1 MYDEIISKMLDKKF
15 VYKKNH
21 KVLSLREKVLSLVA
35 EANKNAPLERRVVPR
50 SALTVMSRS
59 QKQLSALSNESRELG
74 VLREVAKFITAH
86 VDTFKAHEYDVNTD
100 LLPVGHPKALSN
112 LSVSASFVR
121 EKYAQWL
128 ASDPLVD
135 DSVKSLVASAY
146 SLQPGTVERAH
157 AFARLRITR
166 TGSTPS
172 FFKIDSIPALV
183 AAFTFSAG
191 NSSAARRARVALQW
205 RDRKGRWVEMGRGID
220 FNFRLPNGD
229 IANAGGSYVGVN
241 AARGYSSENGKPVAN
256 AGLVEVRGNPNIPD
270 GIYSIESANASPV
283 KARIPG
289 RALKKAGV
297 KRGPATRTPTAEESL
312 SKDIPNIDDLLKTR
326 VDAPSGW
333 TKQKDGSFISDDDY
347 KAIPNK
353 SGFSLHRLNE
363 DGDTG
368 TRVAEVSTWAD
379 VQKASEVDSNDYEK
393 FKRSASTQA
402 DSREDDETSK
412 GIEGARAAQQERLA
426 ESIYRRRTEDGES
439 LEEVAQ
445 DLGMTREQVRRI
457 ESDYMRK
464 IREGGTSETD
474 GKHKTVQE
482 VKEGLDNI
490 FENTPKVDYAAWAK
504 NRNDSSRD
512 EIKYPILPEGTQIL
526 TNDAYNNI
534 VRYPDGSYAVSAPE
548 GDFDSEKEGTHTFT
562 RLEDLDNSP
571 SFMIYD
577 AARDTEVSATGP
589 EVVLWSVG
597 PDAAAGG
604 MGSTI
609 VTEEDARKFPVEETT
624 PNYRKADMQAQL
636 LRPGYLLPTYFPTP
650 GGQRALLAKRDR
662 DPNYEMPPADEVTK
676 VANMRGN
683 PRKLV
688 ITVRE
693 LETGNERKFGIN
705 KDSKLYD
712 VRIPQKAKEA
722 LPSETPA
729 DTPPSPAE
737 GTLPKVPSPSSP
749 STPGLFK
756 EFDVPNGAFQLRTVD
771 YEPDGRIDEESTD
784 FTDDPSR
791 LAVKYTLPELT
802 TALTQALIG
811 DKSDSVIEQIVDS
824 SIGDDDESLDI
835 EEVNDAVQAPAVVAG
850 RAAGTGAGQLEFNRG
865 PEFVPA
871 EALYNAVFLAGGDPN
886 RVIANAYD
894 AVNGNRNNLDKLH
907 NAAGGVPDAE
917 EAKLIDDIFE
927 EIKQIKEVS
936 TPEEEEQKAA
946 NPIEGADEE
955 KPLPGELLYNIPI
968 DFDNPDYYN
977 IDTNPYPAMLEQPD
991 ENGYSDNPEF
1001 IARNFAEAD
1010 LLEQFE
1016 NSIVDG
1022 SGTVLLIYNDEV
1034 PLNEGAYEVPAEAI
1048 RDALQLKG
1056 INTNDVLERIRSSS
1070 VDFEKEEEP
1079 KQEEPKQEEPEQETE
1094 KPSQP
1099 VAQDAS
1105 MDDVLGVIKERHG
1118 DDLSNFTPVAYLPSN
1133 GSIVYRTADDEL
1145 YLADREGRISLIEN
1159 VDEEWILSPE
1169 GAGSAGWRKF
1179 TDEEKNAFN
1188 GSSPQAAPAEP
1199 TAPEAPAAPAYPYPG
1214 PAEPGYSRNNTTVVR
1229 GGAVVGQG
1237 ARVVAIKDNKTGTVV
1252 SVQNNPEYIKIK
1264 FDDGTTAVR
1273 AAGKV
1278 KALSNADGAAPV
1290 VVEKKNA
1297 EFDSDVMRRRL
1308 DAPAQKAPRIARSGE
1323 TRSVNDES
1331 VVPDFVKELANSV
1344 AVQSDFSDWGS
1355 RDAEIAKAANQRATL
1370 ESLFDMIDK
1379 HTLMDRGQDRNDLEE
1394 KIKRVV
1400 SDIFGDRPGITFGGE
1415 FFSLETK
1422 RVDFAVAS
1430 LDRNGYATK
1439 EDIENKTGNYNISA
1453 SFNVRNASGNNV
1465 GVVTRSIH
1473 RKSKKDADGNIK
1485 TEIYVKNDLIDLK
1498 SEAKET
1504 GFSTGFNRYVD
1515 NWYIAN
1521 GIKEVRV
1528 YAAGGGHY
1536 QGGFVWA
1543 LAGFEW
1549 DKNFNEPD
1557 LPLRQLKRAVKNKQE
1572 EEQVAAIE
1580 KKLKDAKLPN
1590 GSYDLSK
1597 APSPMEYALVGYTEG
1612 ATNWLGKRVM
1622 TQTSWNGIKHLNPTA
1637 RGQVQLVNYNQ
1648 IKNAARRIKDKQNI
1662 PNVSS
1667 EFLSVVTSDKFK
1679 DDKDILPYVDE
1690 VRDVLKN
1697 NRSLAYL
1704 APDAK
1709 AALGRY
1715 LSSQLLTPEKDRQVP
1730 LKDLFSLRKFLN
1742 AEYRADYQY
1751 SNPFEVGNILAEAEF
1766 DDFIKASQGSGDLF
1780 DSGFEVRLL
1789 GYQESGVNNTFRVT
1803 HTPSGQVF
1811 YVKNDNYV
1819 TQFTDYVPG
1828 VSELEAATIL
1838 NAAGLNGVHQV
1849 RAGQNE
1855 RNLIIMSEAGSTI
1868 PMVDKAVTGYSLQN
1882 SGAVDTSGRKRAV
1895 DFSNML
1901 DIMAA
1906 PEDIIRMSLLDILTS
1921 NEDRHNANWLAGYN
1935 NTTGKLRIFPIDN
1948 TVGTIEVNDSNSMEE
1963 FINMG
1968 SFADTDVY
1976 KEVMPELISRMGGTT
1991 VLEVYK
1997 NEVKNIVDNLNN
2009 PLYEPKGFE
2018 MDKIIEKWGTYD
2030 AFKDAVARR
2039 LERLVTEGTNE
2050 NGALKYA
2057 LRLGYWS

>member
-1 MYDEIISKMLDKKF
+1 MYDEIISKMIDKKF

-50 SALTVMSRS
+50 SALAVMSRS

-112 LSVSASFVR
+112 LSASASFVR

-166 TGSTPS
+166 AGSTPS
-172 FFKIDSIPALV
+172 FFKIDSMPALV
-183 AAFTFSAG
+183 AAFAFSGG

-220 FNFRLPNGD
+220 FSFRLPNGD
-229 IANAGGSYVGVN
+229 IANAGGTYVGVN

-256 AGLVEVRGNPNIPD
+256 AGLVEIRGDANIPD
-270 GIYSIESANASPV
+270 GIYSIESANANPV

-312 SKDIPNIDDLLKTR
+312 SKDIPSLDDLIATR

-333 TKQKDGSFISDDDY
+333 RKQTDLEKAKYGDDGSFVSDDNY
-347 KAIPNK
+347 KAIPDGK
-353 SGFSLHRLNE
+353 GGFALHRLDQN
-363 DGDTG
+363 GNTG
-368 TRVAEVSTWAD
+368 TKVADTNSWAEVQSAAE
-379 VQKASEVDSNDYEK
+379 KDSDAYEK
-393 FKRSASTQA
+393 FKQSVSVLDPNNDYKVDWAQPEGEGYDELDEDVSVEKSIEAFLTSNNLDGRVSVRSIDESGYEPEVIFNIPDEAKEDFA
-402 DSREDDETSK
+402 KAYGYEDWDSLTDDIQKVDVESENK
-412 GIEGARAAQQERLA
+412 QGVEGAQAAQQERLA
-426 ESIYRRRTEDGES
+426 ESIFNRRVEGES

-445 DLGMTREQVRRI
+445 DLGMTREQVRKI
-457 ESDYMRK
+457 ESDYMRDNPDK
-464 IREGGTSETD
+464 AADLRRGEQTEIEKDAETS
-474 GKHKTVQE
+474 
-482 VKEGLDNI
+482 
-490 FENTPKVDYAAWAK
+490 
-504 NRNDSSRD
+504 
-512 EIKYPILPEGTQIL
+512 
-526 TNDAYNNI
+526 
-534 VRYPDGSYAVSAPE
+534 
-548 GDFDSEKEGTHTFT
+548 
-562 RLEDLDNSP
+562 
-571 SFMIYD
+571 
-577 AARDTEVSATGP
+577 
-589 EVVLWSVG
+589 
-597 PDAAAGG
+597 
-604 MGSTI
+604 
-609 VTEEDARKFPVEETT
+609 PVEDDLKVTYE
-624 PNYRKADMQAQL
+624 KADMQAQL

-729 DTPPSPAE
+729 DAPPSPAE

-850 RAAGTGAGQLEFNRG
+850 RAVGTGAGQLEFNRG

-927 EIKQIKEVS
+927 EIKQIEEAS
-936 TPEEEEQKAA
+936 TPEEKEQKAA

-955 KPLPGELLYNIPI
+955 KSLPGELLYNIPI
-968 DFDNPDYYN
+968 DFDNPDYYD
-977 IDTNPYPAMLEQPD
+977 IDTNPYPPMSQEPD
-991 ENGYSDNPEF
+991 EFGYTDNPEY

-1048 RDALQLKG
+1048 RDALQLQG
-1056 INTNDVLERIRSSS
+1056 VNTNDVLERIRDYS
-1070 VDFEKEEEP
+1070 VDFDKEDNEQP
-1079 KQEEPKQEEPEQETE
+1079 KEQEETPQAASSEVTM
-1094 KPSQP
+1094 
-1099 VAQDAS
+1099 DAAVEAIRS
-1105 MDDVLGVIKERHG
+1105 RHG
-1118 DDLSNFTPVAYLPSN
+1118 NNLGDISPVAYLPEN
-1133 GSIVYRTADDEL
+1133 GSVIYKDAWGDLYIAKAD
-1145 YLADREGRISLIEN
+1145 GTVNSVSFVSEN
-1159 VDEEWILSPE
+1159 WILSPN
-1169 GAGSAGWRKF
+1169 GAGQAGWREL
-1179 TDEEKNAFN
+1179 TDEEKRVF
-1188 GSSPQAAPAEP
+1188 GSTTPEA
-1199 TAPEAPAAPAYPYPG
+1199 TPEAPSAPTPEPEAPTAALPYPG
-1214 PAEPGYSRNNTTVVR
+1214 PREPGYSRNNTTMVR

-1237 ARVVAIKDNKTGTVV
+1237 SRVVATKDNKTGTVI
-1252 SVQNNPEYIKIK
+1252 SVQNNPEYVKIK

-1273 AAGKV
+1273 AAAKV
-1278 KALSNADGAAPV
+1278 KALSNSDGSAPEV
-1290 VVEKKNA
+1290 VVIEEPSANA
-1297 EFDSDVMRRRL
+1297 DTIRRRL
-1308 DAPAQKAPRIARSGE
+1308 DAPIQVAPRVGRSGE
-1323 TRSVNDES
+1323 TRNVNDES
-1331 VVPDFVKELANSV
+1331 TIPSYIKGLTNENATQADFAE
-1344 AVQSDFSDWGS
+1344 WGS
-1355 RDAEIAKAANQRATL
+1355 RDAEIAKAARDRITIEN
-1370 ESLFDMIDK
+1370 LFDKLEK
-1379 HTLMDRGQDRNDLEE
+1379 HALMARGEE
-1394 KIKRVV
+1394 KDRAADDIKKVV
-1400 SDIFGDRPGITFGGE
+1400 ADIFGDRPGITFGGE
-1415 FFSLETK
+1415 FFSLET
-1422 RVDFAVAS
+1422 RNVDFSVVTPGGADAS
-1430 LDRNGYATK
+1430 R
-1439 EDIENKTGNYNISA
+1439 EDIEAKKINYRVTA
-1453 SFNVRNASGNNV
+1453 KFVVRNASGNNIGTV
-1465 GVVTRSIH
+1465 IRTISRTN
-1473 RKSKKDADGNIK
+1473 KKDADGNVK
-1485 TEIYVKNDLIDLK
+1485 TRTYVKNDLIDLRG
-1498 SEAKET
+1498 EAKEK

-1521 GIKEVRV
+1521 GIQEVEV
-1528 YAAGGGHY
+1528 YAAGGGQY

-1543 LAGFEW
+1543 LAGYDW
-1549 DKNFNEPD
+1549 DTRFSQADAPM
-1557 LPLRQLKRAVKNKQE
+1557 PAFKRAVKNAQE
-1572 EEQVAAIE
+1572 EAQIAALD
-1580 KKLKDAKLPN
+1580 KKLTEAELSN
-1590 GSYDLSK
+1590 GSFDISI
-1597 APSPMEYALVGYTEG
+1597 APTPMEYALVGYTPG
-1612 ATNWLGKRVM
+1612 AKDWLGKRIM
-1622 TQTSWNGIKHLNPTA
+1622 TKTGWNGIKRLSPTA

-1648 IKNAARRIKDKQNI
+1648 IKNAARRVQDKQNI

-1667 EFLSVVTSDKFK
+1667 DFLTVVASDNFKSDKE
-1679 DDKDILPYVDE
+1679 ILPYVDE
-1690 VRDVLKN
+1690 IRDVLKN

-1709 AALGRY
+1709 SALGRY
-1715 LSSQLLTPEKDRQVP
+1715 LSSQILTPEKDRKVP
-1730 LKDLFSLRKFLN
+1730 LNDILSLRKMLN

-1751 SNPFEVGNILAEAEF
+1751 SNPFEVGNILAEAKF
-1766 DDFIKASQGSGDLF
+1766 DDFVKASQGSGDLF

-1855 RNLIIMSEAGSTI
+1855 RNLIVMSEAGSTI
-1868 PMVDKAVTGYSLQN
+1868 PMVDNAVTGYNLRN
-1882 SGAVDTSGRKRAV
+1882 FGAVDTSGRKRAV
-1895 DFSNML
+1895 DFSEML
-1901 DIMAA
+1901 DTMAS

-1948 TVGTIEVNDSNSMEE
+1948 TVGTIEVNDSNSMVE
-1963 FINMG
+1963 FIYAG

-1976 KEVMPELISRMGGTT
+1976 KEVMPELISRMGGKT

-2009 PLYEPKGFE
+2009 PLYQPKGFE

-2050 NGALKYA
+2050 NGALKSA